1 MNGIQASLR
10 GNNNPI
16 RHIPVRSLSFLVCIT
31 LSLTCATLLV
41 CPLQATSIQ
50 KGFGSVDKNDLV
62 STVKSN
68 HVTDNTNNKN
78 NLTSEQ
84 NVRSKYFV
92 FPSQEAMSNQS
103 INETKRSDAAMLS
116 GRWSVEQSRTIASG
130 LRSLVKEEEKSEMAS
145 IDEWTIPGNNG
156 NEFRGR
162 KVRSVGR
169 SIR

>member
-1 MNGIQASLR
+1 M
-10 GNNNPI
+10 
-16 RHIPVRSLSFLVCIT
+16 
-31 LSLTCATLLV
+31 
-41 CPLQATSIQ
+41 Q

-68 HVTDNTNNKN
+68 HITDNTNNKN

-84 NVRSKYFV
+84 NIRSKYFV
-92 FPSQEAMSNQS
+92 FPSQEAMFNQS

-130 LRSLVKEEEKSEMAS
+130 LTSLVKEEEKPEMAS

-156 NEFRGR
+156 N
-162 KVRSVGR
+162 KILVRLYDPGTS
-169 SIR
+169 